1 MKRLVKR
8 SHCYFTAAEGKNNK
22 CRTHWG
28 LTGGKRSLFFRLN
41 ANRSKTDKVSPNLS
55 RWSSLRTRSSYQS
68 RPISQVGCP
77 AQDHY
82 RETAVWTSNC
92 IHVYKSKV
100 NMILQ
105 FVKASIMFRLGL
117 YIGPKLSS
125 PKRTVWKKI
134 DDLKIRIYYL
144 STKEGNSWNIVFI
157 SFSRLF
163 TSI

>member
-1 MKRLVKR
+1 
-8 SHCYFTAAEGKNNK
+8 
-22 CRTHWG
+22 
-28 LTGGKRSLFFRLN
+28 
-41 ANRSKTDKVSPNLS
+41 
-55 RWSSLRTRSSYQS
+55 
-68 RPISQVGCP
+68 
-77 AQDHY
+77 
-82 RETAVWTSNC
+82 
-92 IHVYKSKV
+92 
-100 NMILQ
+100 MILQ